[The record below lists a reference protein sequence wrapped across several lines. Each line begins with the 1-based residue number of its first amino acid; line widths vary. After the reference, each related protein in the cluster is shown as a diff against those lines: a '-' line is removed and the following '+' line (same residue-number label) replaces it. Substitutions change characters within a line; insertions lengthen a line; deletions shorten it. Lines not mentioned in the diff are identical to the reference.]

1 MNAMKD
7 FKSNKGLNVN
17 KQNKQNK
24 LNTRKSRARGLGF
37 KFQLIAPILG
47 LTLFLSACSKLGL
60 EESKAGEGKEV
71 GEQITINHEL
81 GEAKVATNPERIVV
95 FDYGLLDILDYLEVS
110 VVGLPKSSLPS
121 FLSKYQD
128 ESYGDVGT
136 LKEPDFEKVFE
147 LKPDLILI
155 SSRTQ
160 GAYEELNKIAPTVYL
175 AVDNSDYMKSVRENV
190 STLTKL
196 VGKVDSGESELK
208 KLEDQALNIQAKAE
222 AKGENALILL
232 ANDGSLSVYG
242 KDSRFGLIHH
252 ALGFAQADTG
262 IEESTHGQNVT
273 YEYILEKDP
282 DHLFVIDRNQVVGG
296 EVDAS
301 SVMNNEILSGI
312 KATINNTV
320 HYLDAEVWYI
330 TSGGLIGT
338 GKMLDEIE
346 KVLK

>member
-1 MNAMKD
+1 MNAMKNH
-7 FKSNKGLNVN
+7 KKNNRLN
-17 KQNKQNK
+17 QNKQNK
-24 LNTRKSRARGLGF
+24 LNTWKDQMRGLRS
-37 KFQLIAPILG
+37 KFRLIAPVLG
-47 LTLFLSACSKLGL
+47 LALFLSACSNLGL
-60 EESKAGEGKEV
+60 EGSKVNELETSMEG
-71 GEQITINHEL
+71 ITISHEL
-81 GEAKVATNPERIVV
+81 GEAKLAANPKRIVV
-95 FDYGLLDILDYLEVS
+95 FDYGLLDILDYLEVE

-128 ESYGDVGT
+128 EIYGDVGT
-136 LKEPDFEKVFE
+136 LKEPDFEKVFA

-155 SSRTQ
+155 STRTQ
-160 GAYEELNKIAPTVYL
+160 EAYEELNKIAPTVYL

-190 STLTKL
+190 GTLTKL
-196 VGKVDSGESELK
+196 VGKADRAESELK
-208 KLEDQALNIQAKAE
+208 KLEQQALHIKTQAE
-222 AKGENALILL
+222 AKAENALILL

-242 KDSRFGLIHH
+242 KDSRFGIIHH
-252 ALGFAQADTG
+252 ALGFPQADVD

-301 SVMNNEILSGI
+301 SAMDHEILSGI
-312 KATINNTV
+312 KATVNNTV

-346 KVLK
+346 NILK

>member
-1 MNAMKD
+1 MNEIKD
-7 FKSNKGLNVN
+7 FKNNKGLNEN
-17 KQNKQNK
+17 KHNK
-24 LNTRKSRARGLGF
+24 LITRKSRLRGLRF
-37 KFQLIAPILG
+37 KFQVIAPILG
-47 LTLFLSACSKLGL
+47 LILFLSACSNLGL
-60 EESKAGEGKEV
+60 EESIAGEGKEA
-71 GEQITINHEL
+71 GERITINHEL
-81 GEAKVATNPERIVV
+81 GEAKVSANPRRIVV
-95 FDYGLLDILDYLEVS
+95 FDYGLLDILDYLEVA

-175 AVDNSDYMKSVRENV
+175 AVDNSDYMKSVKENV

-196 VGKVDSGESELK
+196 VGKADRAESELK
-208 KLEDQALNIQAKAE
+208 KLEEQALNIKAKAE
-222 AKGENALILL
+222 TKGESALILL

-242 KDSRFGLIHH
+242 KDSRFGIIHH

-301 SVMNNEILSGI
+301 SAMDNEILSGI
-312 KATINNTV
+312 KATINNTI